1 LSQFNSEATTFLT
14 QGGHKLTP
22 EQKND
27 VADELGDV
35 FTNLLQI
42 SDKLGID
49 LWSACFNK
57 IEKNKQKYPVDLA
70 KGKAIKY
77 TAYARDIVKI
87 GTQPEKA

>member
-1 LSQFNSEATTFLT
+1 M
-14 QGGHKLTP
+14 
-22 EQKND
+22 
-27 VADELGDV
+27 ADELGDV

-42 SDKLGID
+42 SDKLGVD

-77 TAYARDIVKI
+77 TAYASDIVKI
-87 GTQPEKA
+87 GTKPEKV